1 MKKTISILGS
11 GFSSLSA
18 ACYLAKMGYEVSVF
32 EKNAEFGGRARQFK
46 ESGFTFDMG
55 PSWYWM
61 PDVFERFFN
70 DFDKTS
76 ADFYNLKKL
85 NPAYH
90 VYFGE
95 NNYIAIPD
103 EIEKICNVFEKEEK
117 GSSIELLKFMKM
129 AKENY
134 KIAVTD
140 MLYKMPGIS
149 PLELITIDTVKRVGY
164 FFTNIKKQVHKRF
177 KNPKLRSILEF
188 PVLFLGAESSNTPA
202 FYNFMNYADF
212 GLGTWQPDNGF
223 YDVVKAMIKIGKS
236 FGVKYYNNSNVTQIV
251 TKNASAT
258 GIMVNNK
265 IINSLYILSG
275 ADYNHTETL
284 LPKSKRQYSQKYW
297 SNKTLAPSS
306 LLFYLGF
313 DKKLKN
319 LTHHNLFFDTDFNL
333 HSKEIYKDPKWPSKP
348 LFYANF
354 TSMTNNHTAPEG
366 CENGFIL
373 VPIAPDLK
381 DNEVLREKY
390 FNIVIDRIENITKQ
404 TIKENIIYKKSFCVN
419 DFVGEYNSYKGNAYG
434 LANTLLQTSFLRPK
448 LKSSKVKNLF
458 FTGQLTIPGP
468 GVPPSIIS
476 GKLVADLIDNTNP

>member
-95 NNYIAIPD
+95 NDYMAIPD

-134 KIAVTD
+134 KIAVMD

-149 PLELITIDTVKRVGY
+149 PLELINIDTVKRVGY

-177 KNPKLRSILEF
+177 KNPKLRSIMEF

-265 IINSLYILSG
+265 IINSQYILSG

-284 LPKSKRQYSQKYW
+284 LPESKRQYSQKYW

-381 DNEVLREKY
+381 DNEILREKY

-458 FTGQLTIPGP
+458 FTGQLTVPGP

-476 GKLVADLIDNTNP
+476 GKLVADLIDNTNL

>member
-177 KNPKLRSILEF
+177 KNPKLRSIMEF

-284 LPKSKRQYSQKYW
+284 LPESKRQYSQKYW

-381 DNEVLREKY
+381 DNEILREKY

-458 FTGQLTIPGP
+458 FTGQLTVPGP

>member
-95 NNYIAIPD
+95 NDYIAIPD

-284 LPKSKRQYSQKYW
+284 LPESKRQYSQKYW

-434 LANTLLQTSFLRPK
+434 LANTLLQTSSLRPK

-458 FTGQLTIPGP
+458 FTGQLTVPGP
-468 GVPPSIIS
+468 GVPPSVIS